1 MFVAIGIHFEV
12 KKTSNELTTTFH
24 QVQFP
29 LRKWMVKVY
38 QKTKC
43 QGWGLG
49 VGEFSKEQVL
59 SLFLLAFIWLFN
71 LSFNYSP
78 ACLSKETIQPP

>member
-59 SLFLLAFIWLFN
+59 FSDEHVIVFTCIYLI
-71 LSFNYSP
+71 
-78 ACLSKETIQPP
+78 I